1 MMPDCLSFSL
11 FSSGFANFAD
21 SSNRSY
27 DNLRWFAGGLRLT
40 PIFISPCVVVYLA
53 RFGVYTP

>member
-1 MMPDCLSFSL
+1 MTPDCLSFSY
-11 FSSGFANFAD
+11 FTWGFAD

-40 PIFISPCVVVYLA
+40 PILISPCVVVYLA
-53 RFGVYTP
+53 KFGV